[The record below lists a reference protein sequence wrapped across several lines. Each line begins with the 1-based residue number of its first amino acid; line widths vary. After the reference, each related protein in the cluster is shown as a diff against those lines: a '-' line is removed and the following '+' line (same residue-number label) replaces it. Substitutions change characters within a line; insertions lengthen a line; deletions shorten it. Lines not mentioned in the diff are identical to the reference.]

1 MVKLERGLTTLKP
14 EIKECTVCL
23 LKMVRDHCWNIIP
36 NQVVYVLSE
45 IEDREG
51 GWKQM
56 ILAKKSKDIL
66 PIMNFDTLIKK
77 LEFVYQDL
85 HDIHL
90 YVHRVER
97 HRTIISVEYFLKS
110 KVSYV
115 MKKEVPPMLHAKVS
129 LPPYRGEESEK
140 FDVHWEFGGL
150 RHQWKMFWWRQ
161 KHLRK
166 RRRPKN

>member
-56 ILAKKSKDIL
+56 ILA
-66 PIMNFDTLIKK
+66 N
-77 LEFVYQDL
+77 VYQDL